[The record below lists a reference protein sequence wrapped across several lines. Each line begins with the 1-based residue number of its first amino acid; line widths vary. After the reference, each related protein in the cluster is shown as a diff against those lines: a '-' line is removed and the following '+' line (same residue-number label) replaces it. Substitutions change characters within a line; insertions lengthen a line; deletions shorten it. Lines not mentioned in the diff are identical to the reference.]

1 MSTLEKAIALAVTA
15 HEGQVDKAGQPYV
28 LHPLRVML
36 ALKSTEERIVGV
48 LHDVVEDCDVSLE
61 ELREHGFSAAVIQ
74 AIDSV
79 TKRPEEKG
87 DDGYQSFVVR
97 AGKNPTGRR
106 VKIADLM
113 DNMELTRL
121 AELSDKDFRRLD
133 RYMKAL
139 RYLEELESKS
149 N

>member
-61 ELREHGFSAAVIQ
+61 ELREHGFSAAIIQ

-97 AGKNPTGRR
+97 AGKNLIGRR

-113 DNMELTRL
+113 DNMDLTRL

-139 RYLEELESKS
+139 RYLEELETKS

>member
-61 ELREHGFSAAVIQ
+61 ELREHGFSEAVVQ
-74 AIDSV
+74 ALDSV

-97 AGKNPTGRR
+97 AGKNPIGRR

-113 DNMELTRL
+113 DNMDLTRL

>member
-48 LHDVVEDCDVSLE
+48 LHDVIEDCDVSLE
-61 ELREHGFSAAVIQ
+61 ELREHGFSEAVVQ
-74 AIDSV
+74 ALDSV
-79 TKRPEEKG
+79 TKRTEEKG

-97 AGKNPTGRR
+97 AGKNSIGRR
-106 VKIADLM
+106 VKIADLL
-113 DNMELTRL
+113 DNMDLTRL

-149 N
+149 S